1 MKTTKSIVAMATAAL
16 VLGKN
21 VNNEAAMCALR
32 DMEGEFST
40 PFISMGAKPLPAD
53 IQALLS
59 VKEVSTTGTK
69 HIAKKV
75 IA

>member
-1 MKTTKSIVAMATAAL
+1 MKTTTSFVAMATAAL

-21 VNNEAAMCALR
+21 VNSDAAMCALR
-32 DMEGEFST
+32 DMQGEFST
-40 PFISMGAKPLPAD
+40 PLISMGAKPMPAD
-53 IQALLS
+53 IQELLS